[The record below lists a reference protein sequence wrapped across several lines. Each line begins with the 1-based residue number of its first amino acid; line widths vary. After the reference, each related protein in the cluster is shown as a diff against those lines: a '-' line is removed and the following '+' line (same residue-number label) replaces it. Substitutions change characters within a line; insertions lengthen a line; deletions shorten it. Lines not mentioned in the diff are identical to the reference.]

1 MRSGVIQ
8 PGSPYGIIDRSLEAR
23 SQKGGREYEGRGDY
37 DGNGDREEGNA
48 LCRILR
54 WWALSLLPSG
64 EVGCAGFRFLM
75 EVGCGDRCQEF
86 AM

>member
-37 DGNGDREEGNA
+37 DGNGDRE
-48 LCRILR
+48 
-54 WWALSLLPSG
+54 
-64 EVGCAGFRFLM
+64 
-75 EVGCGDRCQEF
+75 
-86 AM
+86 